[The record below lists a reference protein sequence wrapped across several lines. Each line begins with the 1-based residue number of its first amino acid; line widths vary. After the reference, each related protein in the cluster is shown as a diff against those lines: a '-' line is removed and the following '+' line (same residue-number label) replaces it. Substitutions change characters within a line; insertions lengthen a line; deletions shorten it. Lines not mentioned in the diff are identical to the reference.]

1 MGLGKKLDEKEIV
14 SLEELVISNAFT
26 QEAII
31 NILERKG
38 LLSKTELLEEINRIR
53 KR

>member
-1 MGLGKKLDEKEIV
+1 MGKKLDEKETV
-14 SLEELVISNAFT
+14 SLEELVISNVFT

-38 LLSKTELLEEINRIR
+38 LISKTELLEEINRIR